1 MRRTTRQPSRSP
13 GHTPKSSIHRNLA
26 RIGTLNSPG
35 GEEEPTA
42 LQDFVEKLADG
53 KSMGMN
59 EKQVRDYLANK
70 HVMTTED
77 MLRRLISEAEVEQAR
92 GQRGLT
98 KFLVRW
104 RDELRACERLHSR
117 GESDWS
123 VISRQPTPGTSPETL
138 SSSVMER
145 PPGLTEAPPKVE
157 AQPGVGLKIAA
168 PSVYRSDRKAGAGE
182 AERVEP
188 MAKIAQ
194 AIQRQTTKLA
204 TLVRNQADTTSH
216 PSGSLKGLGRAAEE
230 VVYVLR
236 ACGQYQVGLGAGEHG
251 QALANALLAAQ
262 VGASSKLRASG
273 FRQKMTQRL
282 AVGLAGGFWGT
293 RERHCLG
300 AAEFITYTDA
310 ELDAFSS
317 EARNSKGG
325 GDQRPAQPQRLDEWL
340 VRVKRQTDV
349 WCLIYGAEWRQVR
362 ANGAVGGVAPCSAT

>member
-1 MRRTTRQPSRSP
+1 
-13 GHTPKSSIHRNLA
+13 
-26 RIGTLNSPG
+26 
-35 GEEEPTA
+35 
-42 LQDFVEKLADG
+42 
-53 KSMGMN
+53 
-59 EKQVRDYLANK
+59 
-70 HVMTTED
+70 
-77 MLRRLISEAEVEQAR
+77 
-92 GQRGLT
+92 
-98 KFLVRW
+98 
-104 RDELRACERLHSR
+104 
-117 GESDWS
+117 
-123 VISRQPTPGTSPETL
+123 
-138 SSSVMER
+138 
-145 PPGLTEAPPKVE
+145 
-157 AQPGVGLKIAA
+157 
-168 PSVYRSDRKAGAGE
+168 
-182 AERVEP
+182 

-362 ANGAVGGVAPCSAT
+362 TNGAVGGVAPCSAT